1 MSGRRT
7 RRLGGQG
14 HTPMLLSVVVPCLDE
29 APILERVHAELV
41 AVLVELPRAEYEVIY
56 VDDGSTDDTMR
67 VLRALAQ
74 SDPHVH
80 YLSLSRHFGK
90 EAAML
95 AGLGRAGGDAVI
107 VMDAD
112 LQHPPALIKQMVAE
126 YEKGFDQVIARR
138 DRVGE
143 PLSRRMSTRI
153 YYWLAKR
160 LADVPV
166 TDGVGDFRLL
176 SRRAVDA
183 LLSLGEYNRFSK
195 GLFSWIGFDIVEIP
209 YQNVAAPGR
218 KSRWTFSRLI
228 NYAIDSV
235 ISFNDRPL
243 RVSMYLGFVTTAV
256 ALLYSAVVILRAII
270 SGVDLPGYV
279 TLVTSIL
286 VIGGVQLV
294 FLGVLGEYLGKVF
307 YEVKRRPHYLV
318 KETDKSAEVRR

>member
-1 MSGRRT
+1 
-7 RRLGGQG
+7 
-14 HTPMLLSVVVPCLDE
+14 MLLSVVIPCLDE

-41 AVLVELPRAEYEVIY
+41 AVLRDLPVADYEVVF
-56 VDDGSTDDTMR
+56 VDDGSTDGTMP

-80 YLSLSRHFGK
+80 YLSLSRNFGK
-90 EAAML
+90 ESAML
-95 AGLGRAGGDAVI
+95 AGPARVKGDAVI
-107 VMDAD
+107 LMDAD
-112 LQHPPALIKQMVAE
+112 LQHPPVLIKQMIAE
-126 YEKGFDQVIARR
+126 YENGFDQVIARR
-138 DRVGE
+138 DRLGE
-143 PLSRRMSTRI
+143 PLGRRFSSRI

-183 LLSLGEYNRFSK
+183 LLSMGEYNRFSK
-195 GLFSWIGFDIVEIP
+195 GLFSWIGFEAVEIP
-209 YQNVAAPGR
+209 YENVAVPGR
-218 KSRWTFSRLI
+218 RSRWTFARLV

-243 RVSMYLGFVTTAV
+243 RVSMYLGFITTAV
-256 ALLYSAVVILRAII
+256 ALLYSAVVILQAII
-270 SGVDLPGYV
+270 GGVDLPGYV
-279 TLVTSIL
+279 TLVTSVL

-294 FLGVLGEYLGKVF
+294 FLGVLGEYVGKVF

-318 KETDKSAEVRR
+318 KESDESADARR

>member
-1 MSGRRT
+1 
-7 RRLGGQG
+7 
-14 HTPMLLSVVVPCLDE
+14 MLLSVVVPCLDE
-29 APILERVHAELV
+29 APILDRVHAELV
-41 AVLVELPRAEYEVIY
+41 AVLRELPRADYEVIY
-56 VDDGSTDDTMR
+56 VDDGSTDETMR
-67 VLRALAQ
+67 VLRDLAQ

-95 AGLGRAGGDAVI
+95 AGLGRAGGDAVV

-126 YEKGFDQVIARR
+126 YENGFDQVIARR
-138 DRVGE
+138 DRFGE
-143 PLSRRMSTRI
+143 PLGRRMSTRV
-153 YYWLAKR
+153 YYWIAKR

-166 TDGVGDFRLL
+166 RDGVGDFRLL

-195 GLFSWIGFDIVEIP
+195 GLFSWIGFEAVEIP
-209 YQNVAAPGR
+209 YENVAAPGR
-218 KSRWTFSRLI
+218 KSRWTFSRLV

-243 RVSMYLGFVTTAV
+243 RVSMYLGLITTAV
-256 ALLYSAVVILRAII
+256 ALLYSAVVILRAIV

-279 TLVTSIL
+279 TLVTSVL

>member
-1 MSGRRT
+1 
-7 RRLGGQG
+7 
-14 HTPMLLSVVVPCLDE
+14 MLLSVVIPCLDE

-41 AVLVELPRAEYEVIY
+41 AVLRDLPVADYEVVF
-56 VDDGSTDDTMR
+56 VDDGSTDGTMP

-80 YLSLSRHFGK
+80 YLSLSRNFGK
-90 EAAML
+90 ESAML
-95 AGLGRAGGDAVI
+95 AGLARVEGDAVI
-107 VMDAD
+107 LMDAD
-112 LQHPPALIKQMVAE
+112 LQHPPVLIKQMIAE
-126 YEKGFDQVIARR
+126 YENGFDQVIARR
-138 DRVGE
+138 DRLGE
-143 PLSRRMSTRI
+143 PLGRRFSTRI

-183 LLSLGEYNRFSK
+183 LLSMGEYNRFSK
-195 GLFSWIGFDIVEIP
+195 GLFSWIGFEAVEIP
-209 YQNVAAPGR
+209 YENVALPGR
-218 KSRWTFSRLI
+218 RSRWTLPRLV

-243 RVSMYLGFVTTAV
+243 RVSMYLGFITTAV
-256 ALLYSAVVILRAII
+256 ALVYSAVVILRAVI
-270 SGVDLPGYV
+270 SGVDVPGYV
-279 TLVTSIL
+279 TLVTSVL

-294 FLGVLGEYLGKVF
+294 FLGVLGEYVGKVF

-318 KETDKSAEVRR
+318 KETDESADVRR